1 MEIVI
6 NTLIGFVVIGV
17 FWLVASYLAYHL
29 SVVVKRIWPLGI
41 ICAVSMVFSW
51 LYSLYLFFWYLFTTF
66 MIFRENSVLFALLFF
81 FVLGGII
88 TGILSAL
95 VNFVAMIPLSF
106 MDKLETRLQ
115 ENDIIDL

>member
-1 MEIVI
+1 MQTVI
-6 NTLIGFVVIGV
+6 NTLIGFVLIGAL
-17 FWLVASYLAYHL
+17 WLIVSYLAYHF
-29 SVVVKRIWPLGI
+29 SVVIKKAWPLGI

-51 LYSLYLFFWYLFTTF
+51 LYSLYLFFWYLLTTF
-66 MIFRENSVLFALLFF
+66 TIFKEGSILLAILFF

-106 MDKLETRLQ
+106 MDKFETRLQ

>member
-51 LYSLYLFFWYLFTTF
+51 LYSLYLFFWYLCSPIFKIQRALWQYWHTF
-66 MIFRENSVLFALLFF
+66 SVYLVHLVKFNT
-81 FVLGGII
+81 FVIW
-88 TGILSAL
+88 
-95 VNFVAMIPLSF
+95 F
-106 MDKLETRLQ
+106 
-115 ENDIIDL
+115 